1 MATIRD
7 VAKKAKTSIATV
19 SAVINS
25 SAFVS
30 QDLKSRVETAIK
42 ELGFIPNVLARSLK
56 SKRSYLIGIMISDIR
71 NIYYPEFYR
80 GIEDFF
86 RKKGYNL
93 ILCNSDNSEELEK
106 ENLQILAQK
115 RVDGIIATISNI
127 GTFNETEFYF
137 NSGIPFVVTE
147 VYPADPTDLHFSLVK
162 VDSFGGTRNAIQ
174 HLIDNGYRKIAIVAH
189 YAKYHGFQERLDGY
203 LTALKDNNI
212 NVREDY
218 IKVGGLSNIE
228 AASLTY
234 ELLKNPDPPDA
245 IFATNNRMVLGVLEA
260 LQEKNLRIPD
270 DMAIVVFDDF
280 EWAPYMNPP
289 LTAVSQPVYN
299 IGMIAAKEL
308 QRRIEKGSQAKQKI
322 IELSTELI
330 IRESSNK
337 KNKK

>member
-30 QDLKSRVETAIK
+30 QDLKSRVEAAIS

-86 RKKGYNL
+86 KKKGYNL

-106 ENLQILAQK
+106 ENLLILAQK
-115 RVDGIIATISNI
+115 RVDGIIATISNMS
-127 GTFNETEFYF
+127 TFNETEFYY

-147 VYPADPTDLHFSLVK
+147 VYPSDYAKLHFSLVK
-162 VDSFGGTRNAIQ
+162 VDSFSGARNATQ
-174 HLIDNGYRKIAIVAH
+174 HLIDNGYKKIAIVAH

-203 LTALKDNNI
+203 LAALKDNNI
-212 NVREDY
+212 NIREDY

-228 AASLTY
+228 AASLTH
-234 ELLKNPDPPDA
+234 ELLKNPDPPEA

-260 LQEKNLRIPD
+260 LRGRNIRVPE

-280 EWAPYMNPP
+280 EWATYMDPP
-289 LTAVSQPVYN
+289 LTAVSQPVYDT
-299 IGMIAAKEL
+299 GMIAAREL
-308 QRRIEKGSQAKQKI
+308 LRRIEQGNQSKPKT

-330 IRESSNK
+330 IRKSSSK
-337 KNKK
+337 KYKK

>member
-1 MATIRD
+1 MITIRD

-30 QDLKSRVETAIK
+30 QDLKSRVETAIS
-42 ELGFIPNVLARSLK
+42 ELGFIPNVFARSLK
-56 SKRSYLIGIMISDIR
+56 SKRSYLIGIMVSDIR

-86 RKKGYNL
+86 KKKGYNL

-127 GTFNETEFYF
+127 GTLNEAEFYF

-147 VYPADPTDLHFSLVK
+147 VYPSDPAKLHFSLVK
-162 VDSFGGTRNAIQ
+162 VDSINGARKATQ
-174 HLIDNGYRKIAIVAH
+174 HLIDNGYKKIAIIAH
-189 YAKYHGFQERLDGY
+189 YATYHGFQERLDGY
-203 LTALKDNNI
+203 LAALKDNNI
-212 NVREDY
+212 NIREDY

-228 AASLTY
+228 AASLTH
-234 ELLKNPDPPDA
+234 ELLKNPDQPEA

-260 LQEKNLRIPD
+260 LREKNLHVPE
-270 DMAIVVFDDF
+270 DMAVVVFDDF
-280 EWAPYMNPP
+280 EWAPYMDPP
-289 LTAVSQPVYN
+289 LTAVRQPVYN
-299 IGMIAAKEL
+299 TGMMAAKEL
-308 QRRIEKGSQAKQKI
+308 LRRIEKGSQAKPRI

-330 IRESSNK
+330 IRKSSSK
-337 KNKK
+337 KYKK